1 MCPPVIISQSMSSP
15 PIEDRP
21 ITDRP
26 ATPAGAGRGPRAWW
40 SGLAARRR
48 RALRAALAIGVI
60 IVLLV
65 GALLGRFLSTENSER
80 NDEVALIGAEARGD
94 VAGML
99 ALLSGCRQSPSCV
112 ALVRA
117 DAGNAR
123 LRRAGAIKILS
134 LKSSTAYA
142 LSSSSGKTRVAWT
155 VIGKLPVVQ
164 CVEVRRT
171 GNFFSG
177 ITISLLS
184 LSAPISGEA
193 DC

>member
-1 MCPPVIISQSMSSP
+1 VSGRSSN
-15 PIEDRP
+15 
-21 ITDRP
+21 
-26 ATPAGAGRGPRAWW
+26 GRSFTAGPRAWW
-40 SGLAARRR
+40 SGLAPGRRR
-48 RALRAALAIGVI
+48 GLRALLAAGVI
-60 IVLLV
+60 LVLVVGVLL
-65 GALLGRFLSTENSER
+65 ARFLSTENTER
-80 NDEVALIGAEARGD
+80 NDEAALIGAEARGD

-99 ALLSGCRQSPSCV
+99 ALLSGCRQNATCV

-117 DAGNAR
+117 NAGNPR
-123 LRRAGAIKILS
+123 LRRAGPVKILS

-142 LSSSSGKTRVAWT
+142 LSSSSGKTRIAWT

-171 GNFFSG
+171 GNFFRG

-184 LSAPISGEA
+184 LSAPIPGEA